1 MPMQGKLFSVGEN
14 FEILF
19 QDGYVLADDGFT
31 CDDVNECEAETCP
44 CDYPK
49 VIFLYFLTSLDMRG
63 TDVHPDFQ
71 NRSQKIISHRGD

>member
-49 VIFLYFLTSLDMRG
+49 VIFLYF
-63 TDVHPDFQ
+63 
-71 NRSQKIISHRGD
+71 